1 MYSNSA
7 DTLKRKCVIPVM
19 CSMVIAAAL
28 TAAGCAPTIDA
39 STESTM
45 QDSIAHV
52 RSTLDAADR
61 ESFDTALRD
70 LNDMLFNRTD
80 AVSQATIGLYRPEA
94 LVRKILHRK
103 NAFDVILMVEYHRR
117 QHP

>member
-1 MYSNSA
+1 M
-7 DTLKRKCVIPVM
+7 LGCLVIT
-19 CSMVIAAAL
+19 AAL

-45 QDSIAHV
+45 QDSIKNI
-52 RSTLDAADR
+52 RLTLDAADR
-61 ESFDTALRD
+61 KAFDTALLD
-70 LNDMLFNRTD
+70 LNDMLFKRTD

-103 NAFDVILMVEYHRR
+103 NACDVIRMVEHHRR
-117 QHP
+117 QLP

>member
-1 MYSNSA
+1 M
-7 DTLKRKCVIPVM
+7 LGCL
-19 CSMVIAAAL
+19 VIAAAL

-103 NAFDVILMVEYHRR
+103 NAFDVIRMVDYHRC